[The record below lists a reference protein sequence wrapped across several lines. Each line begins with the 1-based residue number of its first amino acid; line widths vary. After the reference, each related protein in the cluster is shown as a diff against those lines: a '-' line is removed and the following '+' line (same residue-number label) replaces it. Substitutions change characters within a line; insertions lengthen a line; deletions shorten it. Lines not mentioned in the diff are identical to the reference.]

1 MTSDSGPQR
10 GLEQIE
16 RLPEA
21 LVAALAG
28 PRAYPL
34 GRDASNPGDSE

>member
-21 LVAALAG
+21 LVAALAD
-28 PRAYPL
+28 PCAYLPDP
-34 GRDASNPGDSE
+34 DASNAGDSE